1 MQVISGKYK
10 NLRLES
16 PNDSRTHPM
25 GSREKLALFNMLQPY
40 LDGARVLDAF
50 AGTGALGIETLSRGA
65 REVVFVEKS
74 AKVAKTIK
82 NNLIKITE
90 PTEVFI
96 GDIEKYTATEPFD
109 LIIADPPYDHFESA
123 QIQALVS
130 LLTAD
135 GILVLS
141 HPNTAPEFE
150 GLELVK
156 SHSYAAANISIY
168 HRA

>member
-10 NLRLES
+10 NLRIDS

-50 AGTGALGIETLSRGA
+50 AGTGALGIEALSRGA
-65 REVVFVEKS
+65 KEVVFVEKS

-82 NNLIKITE
+82 NNLLKITE
-90 PTEVFI
+90 LTEIII
-96 GDIEKYTATEPFD
+96 GDIEKYTTAEPFD
-109 LIIADPPYDHFESA
+109 LIIADPPYDHFEPT
-123 QIQALVS
+123 QIQALIS
-130 LLTAD
+130 LLKKD

-141 HPNTAPEFE
+141 HPGDAPEFKN
-150 GLELVK
+150 LKLIK
-156 SHSYAAANISIY
+156 TRSYAAANISIY
-168 HRA
+168 QNA

>member
-16 PNDSRTHPM
+16 PNDSHTHPM

-40 LDGARVLDAF
+40 LTGARVLDAF
-50 AGTGALGIETLSRGA
+50 AGTGALGIEAISRGA

-82 NNLIKITE
+82 NNLVKVTE
-90 PTEVFI
+90 PTEIFI
-96 GDIEKYTATEPFD
+96 GEAEKYTTSEPFD
-109 LIIADPPYDHFESA
+109 LIIADPPYDHFDPAKIE
-123 QIQALVS
+123 ALTKF
-130 LLTAD
+130 LKAD
-135 GILVLS
+135 GVLVLS
-141 HPNTAPEFE
+141 HPNTAPELA
-150 GLELVK
+150 GLVLEK

-168 HRA
+168 HNA

>member
-50 AGTGALGIETLSRGA
+50 AGTGALGIEALSRGA
-65 REVVFVEKS
+65 GEVVFVEKS

-82 NNLIKITE
+82 NNLTKITE
-90 PTEVFI
+90 PNEVFI
-96 GDIEKYTATEPFD
+96 GDIEKYTTAEPFD
-109 LIIADPPYDHFESA
+109 LIIADPPYDHFEPA
-123 QIQALVS
+123 QIQALIS
-130 LLTAD
+130 LLRKG

-150 GLELVK
+150 DLKLIK
-156 SHSYAAANISIY
+156 SHSYATANISIY

>member
-50 AGTGALGIETLSRGA
+50 AGTGALGIEALSRGA
-65 REVVFVEKS
+65 GEVVFVEKS

-82 NNLIKITE
+82 NNLVKIAE
-90 PTEVFI
+90 PTEIVI
-96 GDIEKYTATEPFD
+96 GDIEKYTAAKPFD
-109 LIIADPPYDHFESA
+109 LIIADPPYDHFEPA
-123 QIQALVS
+123 QIQTLVS

-141 HPNTAPEFE
+141 HPGNAPEFKN
-150 GLELVK
+150 LELIK
-156 SHSYAAANISIY
+156 TRSYAAANISIY
-168 HRA
+168 QNA

>member
-50 AGTGALGIETLSRGA
+50 AGTGALGIEALSRGA
-65 REVVFVEKS
+65 KEVVFVEKS

-90 PTEVFI
+90 PTEIFI
-96 GDIEKYTATEPFD
+96 GDIEKYTAAKPFD
-109 LIIADPPYDHFESA
+109 LIIADPPYDHFEPA
-123 QIQALVS
+123 QIQTLVN
-130 LLTAD
+130 LLAAD

-150 GLELVK
+150 GLKLEK

-168 HRA
+168 HNA